1 MPEFMYIYHVHAG
14 DCGGQE
20 QMSESGTSVTDSCSL
35 FHESTENITQAL
47 FKSSKCFNT
56 KPPFQLP
63 FAEFK
68 LFNLPL
74 EPL

>member
-1 MPEFMYIYHVHAG
+1 
-14 DCGGQE
+14 
-20 QMSESGTSVTDSCSL
+20 MSESGTSVTDSCSL
-35 FHESTENITQAL
+35 FDESTENVTQAL

-56 KPPFQLP
+56 KPSFQLP